1 MEVLASRVLLLS
13 ADPERLQ
20 SFYRERLGLPVH
32 REYPGGVVFFAGN
45 GLIEIS
51 SHMKT
56 DEPAPSSDSVLWLQV
71 RDAEAVAA
79 EAAAPPP
86 EVIAAATTSARQA
99 AAPAIRP
106 WRSITAQ
113 GLPPTV
119 LRRRR
124 GSRRTLMRAPPGPRR
139 CVVRRA
145 GGAGSGTARA
155 RPAPGSATAPVTWR
169 S

>member
-56 DEPAPSSDSVLWLQV
+56 DEPAPASDSVLWLQV
-71 RDAEAVAA
+71 RDAEAVAD
-79 EAAAPPP
+79 EFRDRGVPVTREPRTEP
-86 EVIAAATTSARQA
+86 WGLIEMHATD
-99 AAPAIRP
+99 PD
-106 WRSITAQ
+106 
-113 GLPPTV
+113 G
-119 LRRRR
+119 
-124 GSRRTLMRAPPGPRR
+124 RTLI
-139 CVVRRA
+139 VVQI
-145 GGAGSGTARA
+145 
-155 RPAPGSATAPVTWR
+155 PADHPLRKDTR
-169 S
+169 